1 MDLKRRMSEEKL
13 KKIASAREKSRSQ
26 LELRRAKQYNLSK

>member
-1 MDLKRRMSEEKL
+1 MDFKRKVSEDKL
-13 KKIASAREKSRSQ
+13 KKIATAREKSRSQ